1 MGSQASSKTSKWGIA
16 TLPPSIYGSLDE
28 RSEKIGFCGNIGPES
43 LDTLLLARL
52 YFV

>member
-1 MGSQASSKTSKWGIA
+1 MGSQASSKTSKWA
-16 TLPPSIYGSLDE
+16 SQLFPSIYGSLEE